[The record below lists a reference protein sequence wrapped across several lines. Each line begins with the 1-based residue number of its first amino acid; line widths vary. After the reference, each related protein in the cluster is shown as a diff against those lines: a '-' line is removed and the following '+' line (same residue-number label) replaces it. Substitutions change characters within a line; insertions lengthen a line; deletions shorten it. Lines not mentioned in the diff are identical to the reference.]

1 MKHSL
6 GGDNWKK
13 MDDNQWDFT
22 LIFPKIKHLEYLFI
36 TSGKRKS
43 KKKHFEGENLWYL
56 HKKKMSGKRLL
67 QRKQSLM
74 LPHWKKEKE
83 NACDKNSFWH
93 NRISP
98 SLKNNCVCGC
108 ILHFVYLGV
117 LCVIA
122 CVYTCLFVCLSV
134 HIHVFTDYNS
144 RGTYFHILQRK
155 WTTLDNAQ
163 ACSHRKK
170 VLPLLLTHGYG
181 LYHYSLRKLAKA
193 FAYKENC

>member
-1 MKHSL
+1 MGQQKTGMMKHSL

-74 LPHWKKEKE
+74 LPHWKKKKKMLAIKIHFGITGSVQVWKIT
-83 NACDKNSFWH
+83 ACVDVF
-93 NRISP
+93 
-98 SLKNNCVCGC
+98 C
-108 ILHFVYLGV
+108 ILCIWAYCVWLRACIHVYL
-117 LCVIA
+117 CA
-122 CVYTCLFVCLSV
+122 WVCIYMYSLT
-134 HIHVFTDYNS
+134 IILGGPIFIFS
-144 RGTYFHILQRK
+144 RGSERL
-155 WTTLDNAQ
+155 
-163 ACSHRKK
+163 
-170 VLPLLLTHGYG
+170 
-181 LYHYSLRKLAKA
+181 
-193 FAYKENC
+193 